1 MKDVYNN
8 SIMEMM
14 MNWINGFSFMNG
26 EQILEKPQTTALCK
40 AVLIRPTNIFSDL
53 VEDIEMYKTS
63 DHQIG
68 HKKQ

>member
-1 MKDVYNN
+1 
-8 SIMEMM
+8 
-14 MNWINGFSFMNG
+14 MNG